1 MDSCY
6 EAEIPLLVMNKKI
19 LFTILSNALILPS
32 LTLAQGGGGG
42 ITIQSMVNT
51 AVQTTFYIASGV
63 VVILWVITGI
73 LFLTAQGAPEKLST
87 AKKALIAAIAGT
99 VLIIIAGSA
108 ISLVRSMF
116 GIEAGS

>member
-63 VVILWVITGI
+63 VVILWVITGL
-73 LFLTAQGAPEKLST
+73 LFLLAQGAPDKLNA
-87 AKKALIAAIAGT
+87 AKKSLFAAVAGT
-99 VLIIIAGSA
+99 VLVIVATSAVYLVGSA
-108 ISLVRSMF
+108 F
-116 GIEAGS
+116 GI